1 LEQWRLLSEAV
12 GVQRRVDRP
21 AKDRKLADLAAA
33 VPEMNLLLQELQ
45 EPLYKDFQVV
55 MDQVEVVV
63 VAVVQAVWVVQVH
76 RLINLVMVVLV

>member
-1 LEQWRLLSEAV
+1 
-12 GVQRRVDRP
+12 VDRP

-33 VPEMNLLLQELQ
+33 VLEMNLLLQELQ

-63 VAVVQAVWVVQVH
+63 VAVVALQKTK
-76 RLINLVMVVLV
+76 LLS

>member
-12 GVQRRVDRP
+12 GVQQRVDRP

-33 VPEMNLLLQELQ
+33 VLEMNLLLQELQ

>member
-21 AKDRKLADLAAA
+21 AKDRKLEDLAAA
-33 VPEMNLLLQELQ
+33 VLEMNLLLQELQ

>member
-21 AKDRKLADLAAA
+21 AKDLKLEVRAAA
-33 VPEMNLLLQELQ
+33 VLEMNLLLQELQ

>member
-1 LEQWRLLSEAV
+1 
-12 GVQRRVDRP
+12 VDRP

-33 VPEMNLLLQELQ
+33 VLEMNLLLQELQ